1 MYENKKLKS
10 LKELKKIVKEK
21 CKNKRIIF
29 TNGCFDILHPGHI
42 RYLKEAKKFGDIL
55 IVALNSDKSVRRL
68 KGKNRPVFSENDRVE
83 ILSSLEFVDYI
94 IIFNELSPKKLILS
108 LKPDIQVK
116 GGDYK
121 EEEVLEKETME
132 KIGGRVIIVPYYK
145 GYSTTEIINKLRS
158 C

>member
-108 LKPDIQVK
+108 LKPNIQVK

>member
-145 GYSTTEIINKLRS
+145 GYSTTEIINKICLM
-158 C
+158 